1 VKKRAILS
9 GSAILYGGSLILH
22 VGAAV
27 GLSLIPHHKKSEV
40 VAISMTVAKKKGDDK
55 PKPPDLPPPEPP
67 KPAAA
72 KTKSAPAPKLA
83 APPPER
89 EAKNDAPPP
98 TPGMENLLDMGM
110 MGNGGS
116 GPGMALGARESNVAP
131 RPTATAT
138 TKRTEELSQTAEKC
152 TDPVVRPHRK
162 GGPQPAYTAPA
173 RQAEIEGV
181 VKIEVTVDD
190 TGRVTAARVVTPL
203 GYGLDEAAT
212 AAAKHWMFEPATKC
226 GRPVMGTATLPFR
239 FKLGQ

>member
-1 VKKRAILS
+1 MKKRAILS

-22 VGAAV
+22 VGVAV
-27 GLSLIPHHKKSEV
+27 GLSLIPHQKKSEV
-40 VAISMTVAKKKGDDK
+40 IAISLATVKKKEAEK

-72 KTKSAPAPKLA
+72 KTKAAPAPKLA
-83 APPPER
+83 PPPEP
-89 EAKNDAPPP
+89 EAKSDAPPP
-98 TPGMENLLDMGM
+98 TPGMDNLLDMGM

-116 GPGMALGARESNVAP
+116 GLGMALGARGSNDAP

-138 TKRTEELSQTAEKC
+138 TKRTEELSQTPEKC
-152 TDPVVRPHRK
+152 NDPVVRPHRK

-190 TGRVTAARVVTPL
+190 TGKVIAARVVTPL

-212 AAAKHWMFEPATKC
+212 AAAKRWTFEPATKC
-226 GRPVMGTATLPFR
+226 GRPVVGTATLPFR

>member
-1 VKKRAILS
+1 VKKRAIVS

-40 VAISMTVAKKKGDDK
+40 VAISMTVAKKKPDDK
-55 PKPPDLPPPEPP
+55 PKAPDFPPPEPP
-67 KPAAA
+67 RVAAT

-83 APPPER
+83 APEP
-89 EAKNDAPPP
+89 EAKTDAPPP

-116 GPGMALGARESNVAP
+116 GPGMALKASTGADAP
-131 RPTATAT
+131 RPTAT
-138 TKRTEELSQTAEKC
+138 TKRTEELAPAPERC

-190 TGRVTAARVVTPL
+190 TGKVIAARVVTPL

-212 AAAKHWMFEPATKC
+212 AAAKRWTFEPATKC

>member
-40 VAISMTVAKKKGDDK
+40 VAISITVPKKKGDDK
-55 PKPPDLPPPEPP
+55 PKPPDLPPPEAP

-72 KTKSAPAPKLA
+72 KTKSAPAPKS
-83 APPPER
+83 APPPEP

-116 GPGMALGARESNVAP
+116 GPGRALGARNGSDAP

-138 TKRTEELSQTAEKC
+138 TKRTEELAPTPEKC

-162 GGPQPAYTAPA
+162 GGPQPAYTTPA

-190 TGRVTAARVVTPL
+190 TGKVISARVVTPL

-212 AAAKHWMFEPATKC
+212 AAARHWTFEPATKC
-226 GRPVMGTATLPFR
+226 GRPVTGTATLPFR